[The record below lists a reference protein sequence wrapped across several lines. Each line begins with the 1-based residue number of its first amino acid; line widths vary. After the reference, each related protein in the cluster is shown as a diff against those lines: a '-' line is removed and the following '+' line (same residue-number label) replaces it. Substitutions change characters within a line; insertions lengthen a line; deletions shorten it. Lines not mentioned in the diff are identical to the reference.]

1 MDEKVLEKYIKA
13 GEIAKRAKELA
24 RQEIKP
30 GVKLIDFAEKLEG
43 FIKKEA
49 SLAFP
54 INISINDFAAHCTP
68 DINDETVFKES
79 DLVKVDLGVQVD
91 GYIADTAFSV
101 KLDDKN
107 NVLIKASEE
116 ALEEFINNIAPGKT
130 IDEMTKIVEEV
141 VRSYGVKTVKNL
153 AGHSLEQYIQH
164 GGLSIPNMHIN
175 SKHQFKEGDAIAM
188 EIFTTNGEGF
198 VVESSP
204 TVIYMFVRPNALR
217 LQESKIILSKILEQ
231 YKTLPFAKRWLR
243 DLASPVKLH
252 MALREMVERGVL
264 HEYPPL
270 RERGRGLVAQTEETI
285 IVKDKPI
292 ITTR

>member
-1 MDEKVLEKYIKA
+1 MDKAIEEKYIKA
-13 GEIAKRAKELA
+13 GEIAKKAKELA
-24 RQEIKP
+24 RQELKA
-30 GVKLIDFAEKLEG
+30 GVKLIDFAEKIED

-49 SLAFP
+49 GLAFP
-54 INISINDFAAHCTP
+54 LNISINDFAAHCTP
-68 DINDETVFKES
+68 DINDDSIFKEG
-79 DLVKVDLGVQVD
+79 DLVKIDLGVQVD

-101 KLDDKN
+101 KLGEEN

-116 ALEEFINNIAPGKT
+116 ALQEFIDNIAPGKT

-141 VRSYGVKTVKNL
+141 VQSYGVKTVKNL
-153 AGHSLEQYIQH
+153 AGHSLDQYVQH
-164 GGLSIPNMHIN
+164 AGLSIPNMHIN
-175 SKHQFKEGDAIAM
+175 SKHQFKEGDVIAM

-198 VVESSP
+198 VIESSP

-217 LQESKIILSKILEQ
+217 LNESKIILNKIVDQ
-231 YKTLPFAKRWLR
+231 YKTLPFAKRWLK
-243 DLASPVKLH
+243 DLASPIKLH
-252 MALREMVERGVL
+252 MALREMIERGVL

-270 RERGRGLVAQTEETI
+270 REKGRGLVAQTEETI

>member
-1 MDEKVLEKYIKA
+1 MDKATEEKYIKA
-13 GEIAKRAKELA
+13 GEIAKKAKELA
-24 RQEIKP
+24 RQELKA
-30 GVKLIDFAEKLEG
+30 GVKIIDFAEKIED

-49 SLAFP
+49 GLAFP
-54 INISINDFAAHCTP
+54 INISINEFAAHCTP
-68 DINDETVFKES
+68 DINDDSVFKEG
-79 DLVKVDLGVQVD
+79 DLIKVDLGVQVD

-101 KLDDKN
+101 KLDEEN
-107 NVLIKASEE
+107 NILIKASED
-116 ALEEFINNIAPGKT
+116 ALQEFIDNISPGKT

-141 VRSYGVKTVKNL
+141 VQSYGVKTVKNL

-175 SKHQFKEGDAIAM
+175 SKHQFKEGDIIAM

-198 VVESSP
+198 VIESSP

-217 LQESKIILSKILEQ
+217 LNESKIILDKIIEQ
-231 YKTLPFAKRWLR
+231 YKTLPFAKRWLKE
-243 DLASPVKLH
+243 LTSPVKLH

>member
-30 GVKLIDFAEKLEG
+30 GVKLIDFAEKVEG

-141 VRSYGVKTVKNL
+141 VQSFGVKTVKNL

-175 SKHQFKEGDAIAM
+175 SKHQLKEGDAIAM

>member
-1 MDEKVLEKYIKA
+1 MDKATEEKYIKA
-13 GEIAKRAKELA
+13 GEIAKKAKELA
-24 RQEIKP
+24 RQELKA
-30 GVKLIDFAEKLEG
+30 GVKIIDFAEKIED

-49 SLAFP
+49 GLAFP
-54 INISINDFAAHCTP
+54 INISINEFAAHCTP
-68 DINDETVFKES
+68 DINDDSVFKEG
-79 DLVKVDLGVQVD
+79 DLIKVDLGVQVD

-101 KLDDKN
+101 KLDEEN
-107 NVLIKASEE
+107 NILIKASED
-116 ALEEFINNIAPGKT
+116 ALQEFIDNISPGKT

-141 VRSYGVKTVKNL
+141 VQSYGVKTVKNL

-175 SKHQFKEGDAIAM
+175 SKHQFKEGDIIAM

-198 VVESSP
+198 VIESSP

-217 LQESKIILSKILEQ
+217 LNESKIILNKIIEQ
-231 YKTLPFAKRWLR
+231 YKTLPFAKRWLKE
-243 DLASPVKLH
+243 LTSPVKLH

>member
-13 GEIAKRAKELA
+13 GEIAKKAKELA
-24 RQEIKP
+24 KQELKP
-30 GVKLIDFAEKLEG
+30 GVKLIDFAEKIEG

-68 DINDETVFKES
+68 DINDETVFKEN
-79 DLVKVDLGVQVD
+79 DLVKIDLGVQVD

-130 IDEMTKIVEEV
+130 IDEMTKIVEDV
-141 VRSYGVKTVKNL
+141 VQSYGVKTVKNL
-153 AGHSLEQYIQH
+153 AGHSLDQYVQH

-188 EIFTTNGEGF
+188 EVFTTNGEGF

-204 TVIYMFVRPNALR
+204 TVIYMFIRPNALR
-217 LQESKIILSKILEQ
+217 LQESKIILNNILEQ